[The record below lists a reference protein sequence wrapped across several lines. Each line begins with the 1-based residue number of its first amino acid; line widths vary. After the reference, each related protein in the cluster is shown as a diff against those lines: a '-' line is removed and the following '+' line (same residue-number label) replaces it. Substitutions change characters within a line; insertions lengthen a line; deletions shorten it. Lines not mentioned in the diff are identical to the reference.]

1 MSNQKI
7 TQEEIDRLASE
18 TVSTRA
24 DGENRA
30 ISPMKSG
37 IFGEASPGG
46 NQPQATPATSEQE
59 AISVQ
64 TPAFQT
70 LKKTETSHMPKNLDL
85 ILDVPLEFSVVLGES
100 KKTIKDILALG
111 TGSVVE
117 LNKMTEEPLS
127 IYVNGKRIA
136 EGEVVVINENFGI
149 RITNILSQEQRLK
162 NL

>member
-7 TQEEIDRLASE
+7 TQEKIDRLASE
-18 TVSTRA
+18 TVSTHA

-46 NQPQATPATSEQE
+46 SQPQATPATSERE

-70 LKKTETSHMPKNLDL
+70 LTKTETSHMPKNLDL

>member
-7 TQEEIDRLASE
+7 TQEKIDRLASE
-18 TVSTRA
+18 TVSTHA

-37 IFGEASPGG
+37 IFGEASPGCS
-46 NQPQATPATSEQE
+46 QPQVTAATSERE

-70 LKKTETSHMPKNLDL
+70 LTKTETSHMPKNLDL

>member
-1 MSNQKI
+1 MSTQKI
-7 TQEEIDRLASE
+7 TQEAIDRLAGE
-18 TVSTRA
+18 TVSTHA
-24 DGENRA
+24 DGGNRV
-30 ISPMKSG
+30 ISHMESG
-37 IFGEASPGG
+37 IFGEASPGAS
-46 NQPQATPATSEQE
+46 QPQATPATSGRE

-70 LKKTETSHMPKNLDL
+70 LTKTETSHMPKNLDL